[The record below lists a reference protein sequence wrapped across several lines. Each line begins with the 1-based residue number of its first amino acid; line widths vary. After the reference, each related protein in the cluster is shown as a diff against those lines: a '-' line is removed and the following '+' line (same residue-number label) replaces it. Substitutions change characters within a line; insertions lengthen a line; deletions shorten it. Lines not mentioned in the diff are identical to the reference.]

1 MVFVHPD
8 SSWGRVV
15 AELSLDTSQGNAV
28 DGRLRMQAVRR
39 QRARAAVRDEIVDV
53 ADQATV

>member
-1 MVFVHPD
+1 M
-8 SSWGRVV
+8 